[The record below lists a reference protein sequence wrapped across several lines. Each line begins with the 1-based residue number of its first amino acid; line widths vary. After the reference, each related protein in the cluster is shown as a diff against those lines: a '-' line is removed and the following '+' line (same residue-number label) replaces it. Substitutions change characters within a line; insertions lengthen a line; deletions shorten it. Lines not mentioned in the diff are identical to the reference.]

1 MFEKSM
7 PEKLGVGI
15 LYDGC
20 ELILNENGETILKD
34 GYDTPMGVFVDSHS
48 GRVVSFYDAWVRFLS
63 SGHREE
69 YFCDWLEKN
78 HLED

>member
-1 MFEKSM
+1 MFEKPMS
-7 PEKLGVGI
+7 EKLDGGI
-15 LYDGC
+15 LYNGC
-20 ELILNENGETILKD
+20 ELILNEDGETILKD

-48 GRVVSFYDAWVRFLS
+48 SRVVSFYDVWVRFLS
-63 SGHREE
+63 SGYQEE